1 MTQFYSDPS
10 RENDKYSLP
19 DAEAFHMSEGES
31 VDDEG
36 EPLSAGYYYWYCF
49 PGCLPDSGIFGPFET
64 QLKAITDARD
74 CNDY

>member
-1 MTQFYSDPS
+1 MTQFYTDPS

-36 EPLSAGYYYWYCF
+36 RTIVSRMVLLVWF
-49 PGCLPDSGIFGPFET
+49 PWLF
-64 QLKAITDARD
+64 AR
-74 CNDY
+74 